1 MPDGNHCSRPHP
13 AIVHDQMIKFERIAR
28 VNQGPDPGRIW
39 DPDSDLYYGE
49 LELDESKR
57 VAGAGRPIMMHQ
69 VNADAC
75 LDYFFSREERLNQL
89 VSSPTT
95 RAELWDLYI
104 ARKSCNNGWHIPF
117 LGVKADEKGRFDA
130 KKELLRWINTT
141 GPRVYLGGEITTFP
155 DGFKNH
161 NPAEG
166 MRPGG
171 WSPLNEA
178 DYYNAYELQKQEK
191 VCSDHLHHISFTF
204 PSSQHQHKVR
214 MAKIKETGAN
224 LSARGQMLMSLKDRT
239 LPKHPKNRPSIL
251 STCSN
256 DGFDDDMDTEDNQH
270 PLELVSFSF
279 RHSHASNTP
288 IQTSGNWVDLM
299 KSLQHVLVKDKTGR
313 NVFVP
318 TDVVEEERW
327 RWASNVSMT
336 QYGEASD
343 DGTTILLVP
352 KYVLQMQT
360 EIQLRGAEQVRLL
373 TRVAFTAFHFLSAGP
388 LQQLGWQDGCF
399 HYVQRHLQDSGRS
412 S

>member
-1 MPDGNHCSRPHP
+1 
-13 AIVHDQMIKFERIAR
+13 
-28 VNQGPDPGRIW
+28 
-39 DPDSDLYYGE
+39 
-49 LELDESKR
+49 
-57 VAGAGRPIMMHQ
+57 
-69 VNADAC
+69 
-75 LDYFFSREERLNQL
+75 
-89 VSSPTT
+89 
-95 RAELWDLYI
+95 
-104 ARKSCNNGWHIPF
+104 
-117 LGVKADEKGRFDA
+117 
-130 KKELLRWINTT
+130 
-141 GPRVYLGGEITTFP
+141 
-155 DGFKNH
+155 
-161 NPAEG
+161 
-166 MRPGG
+166 
-171 WSPLNEA
+171 
-178 DYYNAYELQKQEK
+178 
-191 VCSDHLHHISFTF
+191 
-204 PSSQHQHKVR
+204 

-279 RHSHASNTP
+279 RHFHASNTP

-360 EIQLRGAEQVRLL
+360 EIQLRGAEQVRLV
-373 TRVAFTAFHFLSAGP
+373 TRVASTAFHFSLQDLSSNSAGKMDVSTTSSGTSKILVDHPDASSTPNSAKKTVSFRQTVASSTQNLVWPVHHSIDDLKVSGSNHCQADDLPEGSVTIADKMVSRNKADLEAPNPVVRKNLTTEREKFSNGSPDYSCPHEIWYSPRESRCNFLP
-388 LQQLGWQDGCF
+388 LLPAGIREGDRLLPEKWRGTGRYGEFALGEVVDPKALRLTVEVGGNIFQCDNTSDRFIVTGPFPCF
-399 HYVQRHLQDSGRS
+399 KSVKMGYLDDVRAR
-412 S
+412 